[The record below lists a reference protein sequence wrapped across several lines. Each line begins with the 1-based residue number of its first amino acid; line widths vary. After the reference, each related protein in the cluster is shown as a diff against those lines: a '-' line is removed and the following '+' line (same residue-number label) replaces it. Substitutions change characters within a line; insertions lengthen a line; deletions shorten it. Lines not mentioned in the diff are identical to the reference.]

1 MRHLGMIHGK
11 VLMWSLVLLLITT
24 ESVRSIEAKPNF
36 SEFQCL
42 FCSHGSWFALFEL
55 FVVYTL
61 S

>member
-1 MRHLGMIHGK
+1 MIHGI
-11 VLMWSLVLLLITT
+11 VLMWSLVLLLIST

-36 SEFQCL
+36 SEFQCF
-42 FCSHGSWFALFEL
+42 FCSHGSRFALFEL